1 MQTKAAL
8 RVGLHSRRV
17 VLLSGTPTIT
27 KPFDL
32 FNQAAL
38 LRPGLLGQDKK
49 AFAKVC
55 CMLPRPAFMWW
66 RAILL
71 WAIAV
76 ATLHPPHTSPAPLP
90 LVALSVPH
98 Y

>member
-1 MQTKAAL
+1 VAVFDESHTLRTGRKQGETMQTKAAL

-66 RAILL
+66 RAVLFCGR
-71 WAIAV
+71 
-76 ATLHPPHTSPAPLP
+76 
-90 LVALSVPH
+90 
-98 Y
+98 